1 MNLSSQTQAVLLLTI
16 SFGVKE
22 TSSVKPL
29 SRSEW
34 ARFAIWLKDHDMD
47 PSSLLQG
54 EIHSRLSGLV
64 DKTISADRIQSLL
77 NRGAALGLSLEKWE
91 RTGLWV
97 ITRTDPDY
105 PKRLKQRLKQ
115 ECPAVLFGYGN
126 KSLLD
131 KGGLAVVGSR
141 DANDED
147 LEFTS
152 DLGKQAAE
160 QGYSIVSGGARGVDQ
175 SAMLGTLES
184 EGTAIGVMADSL
196 LKTSTSGKYRKKI
209 MSGDLT
215 LISAFNP
222 EAGFNV
228 GNAMARNKYIY
239 CMAETA
245 VIVTSTFEKGG
256 TWNGAVEAIDAGWV
270 PVWVKDTEVPNS
282 GNPKL
287 AERGAIILPG
297 DEINVGKLIEGD
309 SWAKFTT
316 ADQSRIDQ
324 AGKIDSTGTPSTK
337 AESEKIEITLR
348 PKATSPNRIDFFE
361 LFILNAQFILN
372 DSALNAEE
380 ISNHLELTR
389 NQTNSWLR
397 RGLAE
402 GRIEKL
408 SNPVRYRV
416 VKRPT
421 TQKSLF

>member
-22 TSSVKPL
+22 TSPVKPL

-77 NRGAALGLSLEKWE
+77 NRGAALGLSLEKWD

-97 ITRTDPDY
+97 ITRSDPDY
-105 PKRLKQRLKQ
+105 PKRLKQRLKH
-115 ECPAVLFGYGN
+115 ECPAVLFGCGN

-147 LEFTS
+147 LGFTS
-152 DLGKQAAE
+152 DLGKQAAQ

-270 PVWVKDTEVPNS
+270 PVWVKETENPNS

-287 AERGAIILPG
+287 AERGAIFLPEG
-297 DEINVGKLIEGD
+297 EIDIDKLIEGA
-309 SWAKFTT
+309 SPAASAT
-316 ADQSRIDQ
+316 ADQSKADQ
-324 AGKIDSTGTPSTK
+324 DGKGHSSGVDSPK
-337 AESEKIEITLR
+337 AED
-348 PKATSPNRIDFFE
+348 TSKQEPSFFD
-361 LFILNAQFILN
+361 I
-372 DSALNAEE
+372 
-380 ISNHLELTR
+380 
-389 NQTNSWLR
+389 
-397 RGLAE
+397 G
-402 GRIEKL
+402 KL
-408 SNPVRYRV
+408 
-416 VKRPT
+416 
-421 TQKSLF
+421 

>member
-22 TSSVKPL
+22 TSSAKPL

-34 ARFAIWLKDHDMD
+34 ARFSKWLKDHDLD
-47 PSSLLQG
+47 PSALLQG
-54 EIHSRLSGLV
+54 EIHSLLSGLV
-64 DKTISADRIQSLL
+64 DKAISADRIQSLL
-77 NRGAALGLSLEKWE
+77 NRGAALGLSLEKWD

-97 ITRTDPDY
+97 ITPTDPDY
-105 PKRLKQRLKQ
+105 PKRLKQRLMH
-115 ECPAVLFGYGN
+115 ECPAVLFGCGSKN
-126 KSLLD
+126 LLD

-147 LEFTS
+147 LGFTS

-160 QGYSIVSGGARGVDQ
+160 QGHSIVSGGAHGVDQ

-270 PVWVKDTEVPNS
+270 PVWVKKTEKPNS

-287 AERGAIILPG
+287 VERGAIVLPG
-297 DEINVGKLIEGD
+297 GEVNIDKLIEGD
-309 SWAKFTT
+309 SPGASTPVDRSRT
-316 ADQSRIDQ
+316 DQGDNS
-324 AGKIDSTGTPSTK
+324 DSTVTSSK
-337 AESEKIEITLR
+337 VESEKIEITLR
-348 PKATSPNRIDFFE
+348 TNATSLDLFDFF
-361 LFILNAQFILN
+361 ILKAQSILN
-372 DSALNAEE
+372 DGALDVEE
-380 ISNHLELTR
+380 ISNRLELTR